1 MQFVTEQAPGK
12 LNLALD
18 VLSKRPDGYH
28 EMRMLMQTVRLCDTV
43 TLRLTPSGPWQLTC
57 CDEAGQPGRLPQGPE
72 NLAYRAAELFC
83 RAIGHF
89 PEGLSIEITKRIPM
103 QAGMAG
109 GSADAAAVLRGLN
122 RLYDSR
128 LSQDKLLDLAAQ
140 LGSDVPYCVLGG
152 TMLAEGRGEIL
163 TPWPQLPSCGF
174 VLCKPALSCPTGALF
189 AALDE
194 MQRAAATR
202 ADAAAADETAA
213 RSAAAAA
220 QAGLAAPAGAAQA
233 VRRPDFAALRGA
245 LERGDLAALGRGLC
259 NVFGPVLAQR
269 HPEVLALQKALL
281 ATGALGA
288 QLTGTGSVV
297 FGLYPTFDAA
307 RAAADSLRGNDASIF
322 VAGPV

>member
-28 EMRMLMQTVRLCDTV
+28 EMRMLMQTVSLCDTV
-43 TLRLTPSGPWQLTC
+43 SLRLVPTGPWQLTC
-57 CDEAGQPGRLPQGPE
+57 CDEAGRPGRLPQGPE

-122 RLYDSR
+122 RLYDGK

-163 TPWPQLPSCGF
+163 TPWPRLPSCGF
-174 VLCKPALSCPTGALF
+174 VLCKPAFSCPTGALF

-194 MQRAAATR
+194 AARGAAAR
-202 ADAAAADETAA
+202 SGLAAADG
-213 RSAAAAA
+213 AAAP
-220 QAGLAAPAGAAQA
+220 G

-245 LERGDLAALGRGLC
+245 LDGGDLAALGRGLC

-269 HPEVLALQKALL
+269 HPEVLALQEALL
-281 ATGALGA
+281 ETGALGA

-307 RAAADSLRGNDASIF
+307 RAAAAQLRGNGANIF
-322 VAGPV
+322 VAAPV

>member
-122 RLYDSR
+122 RLYDGR

-163 TPWPQLPSCGF
+163 TPWPRLPSCGF
-174 VLCKPALSCPTGALF
+174 VLCKPAFSCPTGALF

-194 MQRAAATR
+194 TQRAAAAR
-202 ADAAAADETAA
+202 AAAAAAAADETAA
-213 RSAAAAA
+213 RSSAV
-220 QAGLAAPAGAAQA
+220 PAGQA
-233 VRRPDFAALRGA
+233 IRRPDFAALRGA
-245 LERGDLAALGRGLC
+245 LDGGDLAALGRGLC

-269 HPEVLALQKALL
+269 HPEVLALQEALL
-281 ATGALGA
+281 ETCALGA

-297 FGLYPTFDAA
+297 FGLYPTVDAA
-307 RAAADSLRGNDASIF
+307 QAAADRLRGNDASIF
-322 VAGPV
+322 VAGPG